1 MMEAIEAAESVV
13 EEFQTKLADPEI
25 YQRDGDEAA
34 TLREALEAAEAEV
47 LQLTERWEEL
57 EAIAA
62 ASEAR

>member
-13 EEFQTKLADPEI
+13 EEIQTKLADPEI
-25 YQRDGDEAA
+25 YQGDGDEVA
-34 TLREALEAAEAEV
+34 TLRAALEAAEAKV
-47 LQLTERWEEL
+47 LQLTERWETL